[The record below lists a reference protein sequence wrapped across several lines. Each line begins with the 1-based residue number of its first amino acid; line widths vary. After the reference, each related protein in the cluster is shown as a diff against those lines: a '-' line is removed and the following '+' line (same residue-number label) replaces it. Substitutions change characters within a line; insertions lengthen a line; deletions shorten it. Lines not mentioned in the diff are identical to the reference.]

1 MPMLDEPKNVS
12 PGLVLNASAQSDKQ
26 PPSWMS
32 EVTAV
37 LQYWKV
43 QGWIEPLKTLRVPGQ
58 VKRYEAYDFFLVLV
72 AYSVSHERSLRAF
85 YRAAK
90 PVKGALMAM
99 WDRRRMPSRPRLSN
113 FLKGITPS
121 MIETFRLQFQSAVT
135 AGLLQV
141 ETLGGLIDHR
151 NHRHAVFD
159 LDPTKQA
166 TIQRTLPHD
175 EEHPPTQRRRADAVA
190 AGYSGRKRADA
201 IRSRMTVLFTSAMA
215 WVFTR
220 GQPGNGHRE
229 TGLEQACRAI
239 VQLLQG
245 LAIRTVDS
253 LVRFDGEYGY
263 ARWIAQIQSHHLG
276 YLGRCVDYRLLH
288 SPEVTTV
295 LQGGSNV
302 SMRHVDSGV
311 EREVFDVPRV
321 HWSDADNKI
330 HVTVRIVV
338 TRTRVREDGTKHRI
352 GKRIGDW
359 VYELFVTDLDPWAV
373 TAPEVVSLYLGRGA
387 MEGELARE
395 DAESGIDRWVS
406 DFTHGQ
412 ELWQILSQYCSHA
425 RTQLGHHV
433 VQRSVER
440 TMVWEVPTTPILP
453 IPVVLEQLSPPL
465 DAPSEDPMNEQR
477 IPSIACDIPSTMP
490 QSEAAGSLHAI
501 QQPKRFEVQAFHRQ
515 VDGSVVCPQGHR
527 MKLTERRTCRSGLRL
542 RYEAPV
548 KKCVACPVAVLCR
561 GPDPSPYSGRRV
573 NLRVISPT
581 EEIKTPTPIAV
592 LEQSESSI
600 APTVVAEIKTPERV
614 VQADEMVVNE
624 VKEPVSLIELAP
636 QSQPVLLG
644 KDQAAAIVRRLLRET
659 LQQERVTIQIGPMA
673 VILPQQTTL
682 LETRDQR
689 AHRRKTWNQRFA
701 ANARGPQDPPIQVH
715 LAGIPD
721 RLARLLNLDRAA

>member
-1 MPMLDEPKNVS
+1 MLDEPKKVS
-12 PGLVLNASAQSDKQ
+12 AGLVLNASSRSDKQ

-43 QGWIEPLKTLRVPGQ
+43 QEWDESLKTLRVPGQ
-58 VKRYEAYDFFLVLV
+58 VKLYEAYDFFLVLV

-90 PVKGALMAM
+90 PVKDTLMAV
-99 WDRRRMPSRPRLSN
+99 WDRRKMPSRPRLST
-113 FLKGITPS
+113 FLKEITPS
-121 MIETFRLQFQSAVT
+121 MIEAFRLQFQSAVT
-135 AGLLQV
+135 AGLLQDG
-141 ETLGGLIDHR
+141 TLGGLIDHR
-151 NHRHAVFD
+151 NHCHAVFD

-175 EEHPPTQRRRADAVA
+175 EEHPPAQRRRADAVA

-215 WVFTR
+215 WVFTM

-245 LAIRTVDS
+245 LSIRTMDS

-263 ARWIAQIQSHHLG
+263 VRWIALIQSHHLG

-288 SPEVTTV
+288 SPEVTAV
-295 LQGGSNV
+295 LQVGSNV

-311 EREVFDVPRV
+311 EREVFDVPGV
-321 HWSDADNKI
+321 NWKDADHKVS
-330 HVTVRIVV
+330 VTVRIVV
-338 TRTRVREDGTKHRI
+338 TRTRAREDGTKHRI

-359 VYELFVTDLDPWAV
+359 VYELFVTDRDPGAV

-387 MEGELARE
+387 MEGEFARE

-425 RTQLGHHV
+425 RTQLGNHIV
-433 VQRSVER
+433 ERSVER
-440 TMVWEVPTTPILP
+440 TMAWDVPTTPILP
-453 IPVVLEQLSPPL
+453 VPVVLERLSHPL
-465 DAPSEDPMNEQR
+465 DAPFADSMEEQT
-477 IPSIACDIPSTMP
+477 IPSTLRDVPSTTP
-490 QSEAAGSLHAI
+490 QSEPAGSLHAVPL
-501 QQPKRFEVQAFHRQ
+501 PKRFEVQAFHRQ
-515 VDGSVVCPQGHR
+515 LDGSVVCPQGYR

-548 KKCVACPVAVLCR
+548 KMCMACPLAVPCR
-561 GPDPSPYSGRRV
+561 GPSPSPYSGRRV

-581 EEIKTPTPIAV
+581 EEIETPTPIAV
-592 LEQSESSI
+592 LERSESST
-600 APTVVAEIKTPERV
+600 APSVVAETKTTEQV
-614 VQADEMVVNE
+614 VQADVMVVDE
-624 VKEPVSLIELAP
+624 VKESVSLIELAP
-636 QSQPVLLG
+636 QSQPVLLW
-644 KDQAAAIVRRLLRET
+644 KDQAAAIARRLLRET
-659 LQQERVTIQIGPMA
+659 LQQERVTIKIGPMA
-673 VILPQQTTL
+673 VMLPEQTTR
-682 LETRDQR
+682 LETRNQR
-689 AHRRKTWNQRFA
+689 AHRRKTWHQRFA
-701 ANARGPQDPPIQVH
+701 ANARGPQDPSIRVN

-721 RLARLLNLDRAA
+721 RLARLLSLDQAA